1 MAAFE
6 NLIVSLSNEL
16 WSKWVLI
23 FLIGTG
29 IVSVFATNGV
39 QRYLGLALKR
49 TIKHWFKNDEISEGV
64 EGNIAPVKSLM
75 NALASSIGVGN
86 VVGVGT
92 AIASGGPGAIFWM
105 WLSALLGMS
114 LKYAEVVL
122 SLRYR
127 EKDDEG
133 IYRGGPMYVYKNG
146 LNAKWAG
153 NIFAICMVLVSLV
166 SLNMVQVSS
175 AASSLKETF
184 NIPTVATAIFA
195 TIVVGLV
202 LMRGLPGLTKASQFS
217 VTVMTGFFVLGGI
230 VVLILNITRI
240 PAALALIFTS
250 AFTGQAAVGGFTGAA
265 IAASI
270 RFGVARGLLAN
281 EAGCGTAPMAH
292 STASVKHPAEQGL
305 LGMSEVFIV
314 SFIVCTFTALVILV
328 TGVWQTGENG
338 VVLVAKA
345 FSHDLGFIG
354 EAIVAI
360 TVASFAI
367 KVAFG
372 GSWYGQTSIA
382 FLFGTKGIL
391 PYKLVSLV
399 LCFLGAMLSSDFLF
413 ALTDVANGF
422 AVIVNTICVL
432 LLTKVY
438 REETKTYFSLEEF
451 KTLETS
457 KNK

>member
-6 NLIVSLSNEL
+6 NLIFTLSNEL

-29 IVSVFATNGV
+29 IVTLFATNGV
-39 QRYLGLALKR
+39 QSHLGLALKR
-49 TIKHWFKNDEISEGV
+49 TFKSWFKKDEGAIEGA
-64 EGNIAPVKSLM
+64 EGNISPVKSLM

-105 WLSALLGMS
+105 WMSALLGMS

-122 SLRYR
+122 SLKYR

-146 LNAKWAG
+146 LNLKWAG
-153 NIFAICMVLVSLV
+153 NIFAVCMILVSLV
-166 SLNMVQVSS
+166 SLNMVQISS
-175 AASSLKETF
+175 AASSLNETF
-184 NIPTVATAIFA
+184 NIPPIVTAIVATI
-195 TIVVGLV
+195 IVGLV
-202 LMRGLPGLTKASQFS
+202 TMRGLRGLTQASQFS
-217 VTVMTGFFVLGGI
+217 VTVMTGFFVIGGLL
-230 VVLILNITRI
+230 VLILNIIRI
-240 PAALALIFTS
+240 PAAMALIFKS

-265 IAASI
+265 VAASI

-328 TGVWQTGENG
+328 TGVWETGENG

-345 FSHDLGFIG
+345 FSKDFGFLG

-372 GSWYGQTSIA
+372 GSWYGQTSVA
-382 FLFGTKGIL
+382 FLFGTKGIM
-391 PYKLVSLV
+391 PYKIIALV
-399 LCFLGAMLSSDFLF
+399 LCFLGAMLGSDFLF
-413 ALTDVANGF
+413 ALTDTANGF
-422 AVIVNTICVL
+422 AVIVNTISVL

-438 REETKTYFSLEEF
+438 RNETKEYFNTEE
-451 KTLETS
+451 S
-457 KNK
+457 KVA